1 MLKLRLQCWSKLRH
15 QRRLYNFYLCVLL
28 NLKLSAFSNSS
39 ASFVMCGKIR
49 FIQMLL
55 KHSFKLESVSNIA
68 TQLFSETAW

>member
-1 MLKLRLQCWSKLRH
+1 
-15 QRRLYNFYLCVLL
+15 VLL
-28 NLKLSAFSNSS
+28 NLKLSDFSNSS